1 MQALF
6 RKIPF
11 AQNFFRL
18 ETNVQTTKNREPKR
32 NPFSILAILGIV
44 FAVLLFAT
52 ISNWENL
59 EPERLE
65 KLLNLFKKFDENA
78 EQYALVADIDGI
90 YPCPSC
96 SNEGTIWLFNGEVWK
111 YGVSVNG
118 EAGRYTIGFL
128 RSNHLRYEM
137 QFKGGLTECYKQEK
151 IKIFT
156 YPTLPENLKRG
167 DKKLFR
173 PPGNITD

>member
-1 MQALF
+1 MQTLF
-6 RKIPF
+6 RKVPF

-18 ETNVQTTKNREPKR
+18 ENNVQITKNREPKR
-32 NPFSILAILGIV
+32 NPFSILAILGLV

-52 ISNWENL
+52 VSNWENL
-59 EPERLE
+59 APERLE
-65 KLLNLFKKFDENA
+65 KLLNLFKKFDDNA

-96 SNEGTIWLFNGEVWK
+96 PNGGTIWLFRGEVWK

-118 EAGRYTIGFL
+118 ESGRYTVGFL
-128 RSNHLRYEM
+128 RSNHLHYEM
-137 QFKGGLTECYKQEK
+137 QFKGGLNECYKQEK

-156 YPTLPENLKRG
+156 YPTLPENIKRG
-167 DKKLFR
+167 DKILFR